1 MSCIYLKTEEN
12 RRKRNGRGAH
22 PKEFNQKEKKE
33 ERGFPS
39 ESKPQGEPAGT
50 SHHRVGARR
59 LEIDNNDGV
68 VWSGGDDMVVWSNNN
83 GGFSLFLSFRSSLS
97 LTSILSLRLDVGFG
111 LLWIFVVGLSDRRG
125 LEIKIGSRDWRSA
138 ATAWWNLFF
147 VLILLL
153 GFQFL
158 METVS
163 HRKLEFFLLGCL
175 ICKVS
180 NRGK

>member
-39 ESKPQGEPAGT
+39 ESKPQGEPAET

-68 VWSGGDDMVVWSNNN
+68 VWSGGNDMVVWSNDN

-97 LTSILSLRLDVGFG
+97 LTLILSLRLDMGFG
-111 LLWIFVVGLSDRRG
+111 LL
-125 LEIKIGSRDWRSA
+125 
-138 ATAWWNLFF
+138 
-147 VLILLL
+147 
-153 GFQFL
+153 
-158 METVS
+158 
-163 HRKLEFFLLGCL
+163 
-175 ICKVS
+175 
-180 NRGK
+180 

>member
-1 MSCIYLKTEEN
+1 M
-12 RRKRNGRGAH
+12 KRTGEKETGKEPI
-22 PKEFNQKEKKE
+22 PKSLTKKKKNE

-111 LLWIFVVGLSDRRG
+111 LL
-125 LEIKIGSRDWRSA
+125 
-138 ATAWWNLFF
+138 
-147 VLILLL
+147 
-153 GFQFL
+153 
-158 METVS
+158 
-163 HRKLEFFLLGCL
+163 
-175 ICKVS
+175 
-180 NRGK
+180 